1 MLWQYCQNNLNR
13 LLIGEIKIDTLFPET
28 KFYISG
34 YISFSY
40 WLDGSKIGGDFLLY
54 VMEDILS
61 NIVYALNSNE
71 IEAVDIKINLWNE
84 KWLLG
89 CSYNTQKS
97 LIENYLS
104 ILGRSMDSFSSNYG
118 HFILMGDL
126 NSGHMEPWWTVSWN
140 Y

>member
-34 YISFSY
+34 YIPFSY
-40 WLDGSKIGGDFLLY
+40 WLDRSKIGGDFLLY

-61 NIVYALNSNE
+61 NIVYALDSNE
-71 IEAVDIKINLWNE
+71 IEAVDININLWNE

-97 LIENYLS
+97 LIENHLS

-126 NSGHMEPWWTVSWN
+126 NSGHIEPSWTVSWN

>member
-34 YISFSY
+34 YIPFSY
-40 WLDGSKIGGDFLLY
+40 WLDRSKSGGDFLLY

-126 NSGHMEPWWTVSWN
+126 NSDHMEPSWTVSWN

>member
-34 YISFSY
+34 YIPFSY
-40 WLDGSKIGGDFLLY
+40 WLDRSKIGGDFLLY

-104 ILGRSMDSFSSNYG
+104 ILGRSMDSFSSNYD

-126 NSGHMEPWWTVSWN
+126 NSGHMEPSWTVSLN

>member
-104 ILGRSMDSFSSNYG
+104 ILGRSMNSFSSNYG

-126 NSGHMEPWWTVSWN
+126 NSGQMEPWWTVSWN

>member
-13 LLIGEIKIDTLFPET
+13 LLISEIKIDTLFPET

>member
-104 ILGRSMDSFSSNYG
+104 ILGRSMNSFSSNYG

>member
-1 MLWQYCQNNLNR
+1 
-13 LLIGEIKIDTLFPET
+13 
-28 KFYISG
+28 
-34 YISFSY
+34 
-40 WLDGSKIGGDFLLY
+40 
-54 VMEDILS
+54 MEDILS

-71 IEAVDIKINLWNE
+71 IEAVDIKINLCNE

-104 ILGRSMDSFSSNYG
+104 ILGRSMDSFSSNYD

-126 NSGHMEPWWTVSWN
+126 NSGHMEPS
-140 Y
+140 